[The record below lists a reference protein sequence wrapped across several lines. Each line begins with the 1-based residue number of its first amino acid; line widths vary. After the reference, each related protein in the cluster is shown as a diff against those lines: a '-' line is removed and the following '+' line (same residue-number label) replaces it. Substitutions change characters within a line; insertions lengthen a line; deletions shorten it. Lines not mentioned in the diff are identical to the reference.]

1 MPGPDGLL
9 DESYQTFRVTP
20 DILDWPNLSD
30 DAQYQSNN
38 RFKKKNSI
46 LYQYWFK
53 NSLNTSAANFTA
65 CLKGFYTT
73 TMRLILRWQ
82 GG

>member
-1 MPGPDGLL
+1 MPGPDGFL

-20 DILDWPNLSD
+20 DILDWSNLSD

-38 RFKKKNSI
+38 RLKKKKNSI

-53 NSLNTSAANFTA
+53 
-65 CLKGFYTT
+65 
-73 TMRLILRWQ
+73 IP
-82 GG
+82 